1 MSGKLIK
8 DTLGRALLDL
18 RISVTDRCNFRCTY
32 CMPKEIFGRG
42 YRFLPQHEVLTFEEI
57 TRLVK
62 LLASLSTRKIRLT
75 GGEPLMRREV
85 EELIRMLAE
94 IPEIDDLALTTN
106 GSFPVD
112 RVQSLKKAGLKRMT
126 VSLDSLDDAVFKKM
140 NDADFPV
147 NRVMEWMDASLEAGF
162 EPLKINIVVQRGVN
176 EDDIL
181 PMARR
186 FNLPNTILR
195 FIEYMDVGSSNDWRL
210 DGVVPAKEIAERI
223 HQEMPLEAID
233 PNYNSEVAKRWRY
246 KESGNEIGFIT
257 SVTQPFCGDCTRVR
271 LSANGSLY
279 TCLFAAQGHDLKSL
293 IRGGASDEELTK
305 AITDIW
311 QKRIDR
317 YSEIRSSETKDLP
330 KVEMSFIGG

>member
-279 TCLFAAQGHDLKSL
+279 TCLFSAQGHDLKSL

>member
-1 MSGKLIK
+1 MSEEFIK

-42 YRFLPQHEVLTFEEI
+42 YRFLPQKEVLTFEEI
-57 TRLVK
+57 TRLTK
-62 LLASLSTRKIRLT
+62 LFAALGTRKIRLT

-85 EELIRMLAE
+85 EELIKMLAE
-94 IPEIDDLALTTN
+94 IPGIDDLALTTN
-106 GSFPVD
+106 GSFPVE
-112 RVQSLKKAGLKRMT
+112 RVQTLKQAGLKRMT
-126 VSLDSLDDAVFKKM
+126 VSLDSLDDVVFMKM
-140 NDADFPV
+140 NDVDFPV
-147 NRVMEWMDASLEAGF
+147 SRVLEWIEASITAGF
-162 EPLKINIVVQRGVN
+162 EPIKINMVVQRGVN
-176 EDDIL
+176 EDSIL
-181 PMARR
+181 PMARY
-186 FNLPNTILR
+186 FNKPNTILR

-210 DGVVPAKEIAERI
+210 DDVVPAKEIAERI
-223 HQEMPLEAID
+223 HAEMPLELIG
-233 PNYNSEVAKRWRY
+233 PNYTSEVAKRWRY
-246 KESGNEIGFIT
+246 KESGNEVGFIT
-257 SVTQPFCGDCTRVR
+257 SVTQPFCGTCTRVR
-271 LSANGSLY
+271 LSANGSFY

-305 AITDIW
+305 SITDIW

>member
-62 LLASLSTRKIRLT
+62 LLASLGTRKIRLT

-210 DGVVPAKEIAERI
+210 DDVVPAKEIAERI

>member
-210 DGVVPAKEIAERI
+210 DDVVPAKEIAERI

-279 TCLFAAQGHDLKSL
+279 TCLFSAQGHDLKSL

>member
-62 LLASLSTRKIRLT
+62 LLASLGTRKIRLT

-210 DGVVPAKEIAERI
+210 DDVVPAKEIAERI

-279 TCLFAAQGHDLKSL
+279 TCLFSAQGHDLKSL